1 MKSIEYTLRVATRI
15 VSSEYSR
22 QTTNQRSLQDTRFD
36 GTCKPAN
43 IKLLDTVAYS
53 DFSLF
58 IHVFEDWGLEEF
70 RVKGE
75 QVGEEFL
82 ASIDTGENV
91 HAELLLQMAGRLQK
105 LFCLKRDLL
114 LK

>member
-1 MKSIEYTLRVATRI
+1 M
-15 VSSEYSR
+15 
-22 QTTNQRSLQDTRFD
+22 
-36 GTCKPAN
+36 
-43 IKLLDTVAYS
+43 
-53 DFSLF
+53 
-58 IHVFEDWGLEEF
+58 
-70 RVKGE
+70 KGE